1 MAALFLRWLVAFLLL
16 ALTYNPTSWNY
27 LRWAMSDWDSQ
38 TPMVVLAGL
47 VLFTG
52 YVIYLRATLR
62 SIGPFGMALVTA
74 LVGAL
79 LWVLVDWKVL
89 RLDNPGLN
97 TWIGLLALSFILG
110 VGLAW
115 SILRRR
121 LSGQADIDD
130 VDE

>member
-27 LRWAMSDWDSQ
+27 VRWAMAGWDTQ
-38 TPMVVLAGL
+38 TPMVLLAGL

-62 SIGPFGMALVTA
+62 SIGPFGMVLVTA

-79 LWVLVDWKVL
+79 IWVLVDWKVL

-97 TWIGLLALSFILG
+97 TWIALLALSFILG